1 MMIPAHALSG
11 LICLHLGQIL
21 VSRTDGTARWVKI
34 PRWAWLALGLGLA
47 FLSHALIDAM
57 AIFTYHESS
66 PYGSIF
72 SRLVFW
78 SWLFS
83 GAGIITWAMWTDIRY
98 RYGILVAL
106 SYDIWDH
113 YILRFVEGVL
123 DGFPEGFMARYT
135 HRFEILQLHQ
145 LEWLLLDNF
154 LVGIE
159 RHYGDPRFLIVEIIF
174 VVILIIS
181 LVYLRFSRPLSA
193 N

>member
-1 MMIPAHALSG
+1 MMVPAHTLSG

-21 VSRTDGTARWVKI
+21 VSRTDGTARWVKT

-83 GAGIITWAMWTDIRY
+83 GAGIIT
-98 RYGILVAL
+98 
-106 SYDIWDH
+106 
-113 YILRFVEGVL
+113 
-123 DGFPEGFMARYT
+123 
-135 HRFEILQLHQ
+135 
-145 LEWLLLDNF
+145 
-154 LVGIE
+154 
-159 RHYGDPRFLIVEIIF
+159 
-174 VVILIIS
+174 
-181 LVYLRFSRPLSA
+181 
-193 N
+193 